1 MEVSY
6 FCHPLDVVAMGHSR
20 YPDGVK
26 FIVASFENYFGNVTG
41 TDLRT
46 WCIRHSWVL
55 AWTHVAL
62 GDPRRLIDPVV
73 APATKVNASLSAA
86 YVAAFSSLWSQAQ
99 SSWNASQMNLQNHT
113 HWKTL
118 VNETAT
124 PGAGD
129 ALVWPIGAADCEDG
143 DNCIGATH
151 SSGECICYVGRS

>member
-113 HWKTL
+113 HWKVRGLYRMVCFIQLKRLCKMKCPMLLGTMFKI
-118 VNETAT
+118 V
-124 PGAGD
+124 GSAGCVYDCTD
-129 ALVWPIGAADCEDG
+129 AGQ
-143 DNCIGATH
+143 
-151 SSGECICYVGRS
+151 